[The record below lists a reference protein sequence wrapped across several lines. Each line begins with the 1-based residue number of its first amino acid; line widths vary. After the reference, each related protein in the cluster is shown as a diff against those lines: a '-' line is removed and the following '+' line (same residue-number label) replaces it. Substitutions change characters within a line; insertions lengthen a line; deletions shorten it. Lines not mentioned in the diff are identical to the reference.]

1 MKRSHLYGN
10 QSYQL
15 IHKHKELEQEKII
28 LDELYKFSN
37 QRTRNLEQSIQ
48 QILKKLSTH
57 KHTSSELEQ
66 EKEILQ
72 EINKSLEKRSAK
84 STSSYPLVFFVFLM
98 IIVTS
103 LIFFY
108 IISLEQESITSPLT
122 SRYVIENLRGDT
134 VETWMSWKLAEGDS
148 LTVNI
153 INSDTISDEKL
164 AALKETILS
173 EESLEI
179 DDSYLHKGPGGITST
194 YYVGWMGALNEASQQ
209 ETEFYIPTKF
219 NMIESKK
226 GEGDI
231 IISLSNFKDSDG
243 YSGYTKSITD
253 GNQILKSTITIY
265 DVNNLSESQIAT
277 ITRHELGHALGLAH
291 STAPEDLMYPVIE
304 TNFPYVSECDVDAI
318 VSLYDGNE
326 SSEVICKK

>member
-1 MKRSHLYGN
+1 MKRSRLYGN

-15 IHKHKELEQEKII
+15 IHKYKELEQEKLI
-28 LDELYKFSN
+28 LDELYTFSN

-57 KHTSSELEQ
+57 KHASSELEQ

-72 EINKSLEKRSAK
+72 EINKLSDKKLAK
-84 STSSYPLVFFVFLM
+84 SASSYPLIIFVCLM
-98 IIVTS
+98 IIAIS
-103 LIFFY
+103 FIFYY
-108 IISLEQESITSPLT
+108 IISLEQEPITLPLT

-134 VETWMSWKLAEGDS
+134 VKTWMSWKLVEGDS

-153 INSDTISDEKL
+153 INSDLISDEKL
-164 AALKETILS
+164 VALKETILS

-179 DDSYLHKGPGGITST
+179 DDSYLHKGPRGITST
-194 YYVGWMGALNEASQQ
+194 YYVGWTGALNEASKQ

-219 NMIESKK
+219 NIIESKR
-226 GEGDI
+226 GEGQI

-243 YSGYTKSITD
+243 YSGYTKSIIE
-253 GNQILKSTITIY
+253 GNQILKSKITIY
-265 DVNNLSESQIAT
+265 DVNNLSESQITT

-291 STAPEDLMYPVIE
+291 STAPEDLMHPTIE
-304 TNFPYVSECDVDAI
+304 TNFPYVSECDIDAI

-326 SSEVICKK
+326 SSEVICEK